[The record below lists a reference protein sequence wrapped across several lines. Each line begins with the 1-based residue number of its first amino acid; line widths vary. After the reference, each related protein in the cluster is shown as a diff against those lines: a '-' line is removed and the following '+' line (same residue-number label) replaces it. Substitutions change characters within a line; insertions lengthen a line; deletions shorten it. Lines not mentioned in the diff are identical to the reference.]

1 MTLADALDWSLF
13 RVMQALPV
21 DACSALGALL
31 SDRMGRRAYPE
42 ADARARAVIARMRPD
57 LATSAATL
65 DATSKR
71 LWEGIGRTHAEFA
84 ALERIKA
91 SGRVVYAGEA
101 ELDRVIASGE
111 PLIGIFLH
119 TGNWE
124 IAGLEMA
131 ARAPGRAMAV
141 FEPPAGAARRAIAN
155 SAREGVASELVALDP
170 LIWTRALA
178 WLRKPGG
185 ILWVAGD
192 EARQGTVGAPFFG
205 RPAHARGN
213 LGNIA
218 LLALRT
224 NAWITVVWCER
235 REGANF
241 TVTASPPS
249 RLKGSALSRKEA
261 LDAVVELDGMISEPI
276 VRLMDQWY
284 MAIEFA

>member
-1 MTLADALDWSLF
+1 
-13 RVMQALPV
+13 MQALPV

-31 SDRMGRRAYPE
+31 SERMGRRAYPE
-42 ADARARAVIARMRPD
+42 AEARARDVIARVRPD
-57 LATSAATL
+57 LAATPDVL

-91 SGRVVYAGEA
+91 AGRVAYAGEA

-141 FEPPAGAARRAIAN
+141 FEPPTGAARRAIAN
-155 SAREGVASELVALDP
+155 SARVGVASELVALDP

-192 EARQGTVGAPFFG
+192 EARGGTVGAPFFG
-205 RPAHARGN
+205 RPAHAKGN
-213 LGNIA
+213 LGKIA

-224 NAWITVVWCER
+224 NAWVSVVWCER
-235 REGANF
+235 HEGARF
-241 TVTASPPS
+241 TVTARPPM
-249 RLKGSALSRKEA
+249 RLAGSALSRKDV
-261 LDAVVELDGMISEPI
+261 LDAVVALDGMIAEPI
-276 VRLMDQWY
+276 TRLMDQWY
-284 MAIEFA
+284 MAIEYGA